1 MIMISPFTHPC
12 HPCHACPPYRL
23 CLPFLSSVMVLL
35 TLAPLLQTETVLGFS
50 GYRSAVSLADPTLR
64 KLEALFYF
72 SDLAKPAIHSIINQ
86 SVGSA
91 SPYIVAHS
99 FHP

>member
-1 MIMISPFTHPC
+1 MIMISPFSHPC
-12 HPCHACPPYRL
+12 HLCYL
-23 CLPFLSSVMVLL
+23 CLPFLSSVVVLL

-50 GYRSAVSLADPTLR
+50 GYGSAVSLADPTLR
-64 KLEALFYF
+64 KLEALLYF

-86 SVGSA
+86 FVDST